1 MSATRAIQILTISTA
16 LFTSG
21 GIAALSAFDIP
32 LIRSQP
38 ASRSLP
44 MLRWLFSRGSHTA
57 PTGIMLSSAG
67 FAYLSYSALPASAS
81 RTLGSALSHVVK
93 GSPGLYLAASILCF
107 STAVFTSAVMIPTN
121 FTLIKKNEDL
131 GGAHSAASAAY
142 RDKVAAQPR
151 MAEQSV
157 NGERDVSQWTD
168 LSDPQQRTE
177 RESTQGED
185 EEVRGLLT
193 RFERLNYVR
202 AGLMGAGGVVG
213 LLAALA

>member
-1 MSATRAIQILTISTA
+1 MSATQAVQIFTISTA
-16 LFTSG
+16 LFTAG
-21 GIAALSAFDIP
+21 GIAALSSFDIP

-67 FAYLSYSALPASAS
+67 FLYLTYTAVPSSARS
-81 RTLGSALSHVVK
+81 LGDMIPHMVK
-93 GSPGLYLAASILCF
+93 GRPGLYLLASALSF
-107 STAVFTSAVMIPTN
+107 STAMFTSVIMIPTN
-121 FTLIKKNEDL
+121 FELIKRNEDL
-131 GGAHSAASAAY
+131 GGSHSAESAAY
-142 RDKVAAQPR
+142 RAKIGAKPR
-151 MAEQSV
+151 SAEESV
-157 NGERDVSQWTD
+157 DGKEDVSQWSD
-168 LSDPQQRTE
+168 LSDPQGKTE
-177 RESTQGED
+177 RDSTQKED
-185 EEVRGLLT
+185 EEVRALLT